1 MDGSNITAKIVG
13 ERGFASIIDK
23 RNNVKNVKVLKFA
36 SMIGVRPNAKIA
48 KELKSVS
55 TTSINEDVL
64 NVTEETFVIMTRT
77 STNVK
82 YA

>member
-1 MDGSNITAKIVG
+1 MEKENIDAKIVG
-13 ERGFASIIDK
+13 ERGFASIID
-23 RNNVKNVKVLKFA
+23 NVKNVKVLKFA